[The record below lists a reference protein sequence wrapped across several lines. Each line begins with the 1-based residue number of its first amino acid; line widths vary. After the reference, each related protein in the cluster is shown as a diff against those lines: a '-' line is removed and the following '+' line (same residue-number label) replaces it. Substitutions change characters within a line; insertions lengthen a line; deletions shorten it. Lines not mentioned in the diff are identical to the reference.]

1 MKKLYRVGRPI
12 SREVLKVRIWGIPPA
27 GAQASQRNLGRPRLY
42 LAVGIV
48 YIRED
53 DDNDV

>member
-42 LAVGIV
+42 LAVGIL
-48 YIRED
+48 YIQED